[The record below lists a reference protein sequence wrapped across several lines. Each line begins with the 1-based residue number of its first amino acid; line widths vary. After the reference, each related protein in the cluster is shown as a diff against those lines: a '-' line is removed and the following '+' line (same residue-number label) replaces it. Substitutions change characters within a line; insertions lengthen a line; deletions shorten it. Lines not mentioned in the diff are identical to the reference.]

1 MAKTKSTTL
10 AGTMEQTVTRRR
22 VLLGLGAATA
32 SAAVV
37 VAPSVAKSET
47 VARTENPEL
56 LKAHEALKDARNEFS
71 EATDALAWIADEW
84 KHLWPLAPE
93 ALLGCANADRYSHD
107 DDAERDIIGRYIKRD
122 TSALTHRLPT
132 ARQRQKSPFL
142 CFSVLTPDE
151 ASERLEFWKKNTPK
165 GRTEKALATN
175 KATREKFITDFE
187 EKLILAHRYRSETD
201 SIRKAAGVQEAKDRI
216 QATKE
221 NIAKI
226 ARDISLI
233 EAFTHQGLLV
243 KADALAENP
252 LLKLEYELGDRG
264 VLGDVGRFIQAVRD
278 MGEVA

>member
-1 MAKTKSTTL
+1 MAKTKTITL
-10 AGTMEQTVTRRR
+10 TAATEQTVTRRR

-56 LKAHEALKDARNEFS
+56 LKAHEALKDARNEFA

-93 ALLGCANADRYSHD
+93 ALLGCANADRYGHN
-107 DDAERDIIGRYIKRD
+107 DDAERDVIGRFIKRD
-122 TSALTHRLPT
+122 TSDLTKRVSAQYRRDNT
-132 ARQRQKSPFL
+132 RV
-142 CFSVLTPDE
+142 CFSVLSPEE
-151 ASERLEFWKKNTPK
+151 AIERIEFWKNHKPK

-187 EKLILAHRYRSETD
+187 EKLILAQQYRAETETV
-201 SIRKAAGVQEAKDRI
+201 RTAAGVQQAKDRI
-216 QATKE
+216 QAAKE

-243 KADALAENP
+243 KVDALAENP

-264 VLGDVGRFIQAVRD
+264 VLGDVGRFLQAVRN
-278 MGEVA
+278 MGEMA